1 MNNLTAR
8 LVVRC
13 FSVTKTVDH
22 SGPGYF
28 TGKTF
33 GAMRAA

>member
-13 FSVTKTVDH
+13 FSLAKTVDH

-33 GAMRAA
+33 SAMRAA